1 MLPFCYRTGSERASL
16 WRRAVSRQPFL
27 ESARMLR
34 TVETKSN
41 GGNRQVPARSR
52 TKRQNL
58 RPL

>member
-16 WRRAVSRQPFL
+16 WRLAVSRQPFL

-34 TVETKSN
+34 TVETKSD